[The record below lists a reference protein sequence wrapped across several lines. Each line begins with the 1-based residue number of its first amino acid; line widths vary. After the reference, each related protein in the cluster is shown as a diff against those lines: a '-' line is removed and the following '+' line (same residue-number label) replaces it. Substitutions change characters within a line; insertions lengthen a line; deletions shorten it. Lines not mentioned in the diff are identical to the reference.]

1 MWFLTETIIN
11 KIKKVTTCLNKSN
24 VNRINF
30 ILVHNTNQN
39 ECTSK
44 NLGIPMFKF
53 LNSEMNQ
60 KL

>member
-11 KIKKVTTCLNKSN
+11 KIKKVKTCLNKSN
-24 VNRINF
+24 VDSINF

-39 ECTSK
+39 ACTSK
-44 NLGIPMFKF
+44 KKPMFKF